1 MPLSIVRHSEPS
13 YIEAAFAG
21 PFSSTELT
29 AAAEQVRV
37 AAREHETRCILADC
51 TDLLTGGHTLTDLYR
66 IAESSGEGRQQ
77 LREALL
83 RPTSPTAVE
92 YVRFWED
99 VCRNRGMA
107 VRVFEDRAAALA
119 WLFDTQAS

>member
-1 MPLSIVRHSEPS
+1 MPLSIVRHAEPR
-13 YIEAAFAG
+13 YIECVFAG
-21 PFSSTELT
+21 HFNPRDLST
-29 AAAEQVRV
+29 AAEQVLA
-37 AAREHETRCILADC
+37 AAREHDTRCVLADC
-51 TDLLTGGHTLTDLYR
+51 TGLVGGHTLTDLYAL
-66 IAESSGEGRQQ
+66 AESVGPGRQD

-83 RPTSPTAVE
+83 LPTSKQAAE

-119 WLFDTQAS
+119 WLFATGAA